1 MHTVK
6 LQTDASRHVKKII
19 QLVNRLTKTGKE
31 IRQTEGAV
39 TCYFKYLL
47 FRYLERPFCIFSV
60 GLKLLRSLSKY

>member
-6 LQTDASRHVKKII
+6 LQTDASWHVKKII
-19 QLVNRLTKTGKE
+19 QQVNRLTKAGKE

-47 FRYLERPFCIFSV
+47 FRYL
-60 GLKLLRSLSKY
+60 